1 MSPHKA
7 IILSLILTGCAT
19 AEIAAKVDCGDLAPC
34 ISNAQIAVIAKP
46 DIADPILSS
55 AQEGAAAFTRYFGAK
70 VSSVAIVP
78 GGVITKDMSAKLKR
92 NGFDRSLP
100 WISAADKQVLAAQ
113 SVRRQVQEQTKGLPP
128 EQQAAIMKMALA
140 KVSGGDNPASPNMS
154 ATEEGALT
162 HELGHLWFIAAFQPR
177 ADQPRTDKG
186 SKGHGYGGWA
196 PDWLDETAA
205 VLLENAALTE
215 TRRAAFAKIAKADLY
230 PLPKFLTM
238 EHPAL
243 KSAQSLKEKMG
254 GKLGQGESRAIVL
267 SGKEAEAFLEASK
280 AGDPGVFYTQVRG
293 FADFIISETGD
304 ERIFAKLARELASGG
319 SLETWL
325 AASGGLPSTLTA
337 LEANWD
343 ERLKAR

>member
-1 MSPHKA
+1 M
-7 IILSLILTGCAT
+7 LSFLLTGCAS
-19 AEIAAKVDCGDLAPC
+19 AKIAAVKVDCGDLAPC
-34 ISNAQIAVIAKP
+34 MSKAQIAVIAKP
-46 DIADPILSS
+46 DIASPILSS
-55 AQEGAAAFTRYFGAK
+55 SQEGAAAFARYFGAE
-70 VSSVAIVP
+70 VSPIAIVP

-113 SVRRQVQEQTKGLPP
+113 SVRRQVLEQTKGLPP
-128 EQQAAIMKMALA
+128 EQQAAIIKMALA
-140 KVSGGDNPASPNMS
+140 KVSGGDNQASSNMS
-154 ATEEGALT
+154 ASEKGALT

-177 ADQPRTDKG
+177 IDTGVRP
-186 SKGHGYGGWA
+186 KGHGYGGWA

-205 VLLENAALTE
+205 VLLENEALTE
-215 TRRAAFAKIAKADLY
+215 TRRAAFASIPKADLY
-230 PLPKFLTM
+230 PLQSFLTM

-304 ERIFAKLARELASGG
+304 ERIFAKLAQELASGG

-325 AASGGLPSTLTA
+325 AAAGGLPLTLTA
-337 LEANWD
+337 LEAKWD